1 MIKSTDL
8 IKPTDL
14 SNTLVCTEFNNFL
27 EADATDTAIGEA
39 EEAGLQCIADAA
51 AAAAR
56 AAPTP
61 APVPAVL
68 AVPVAAVPAAAIPPE
83 IPEGTP
89 DPRNM
94 EDLAEMYRAFV
105 VEWSK
110 AKPIVRRGQEQ
121 IHRSNPSVVS
131 QKKRNCDGSVDL
143 SRLTY
148 PSTAPYLRWRPGSLQ
163 PVRIRRF

>member
-14 SNTLVCTEFNNFL
+14 SNTLVRTEFNNFL

-51 AAAAR
+51 AARTAPAPAAAAAR

-61 APVPAVL
+61 APTAAPVPAVL

-121 IHRSNPSVVS
+121 IHHSNPSVVS
-131 QKKRNCDGSVDL
+131 PKKTKL
-143 SRLTY
+143 
-148 PSTAPYLRWRPGSLQ
+148 
-163 PVRIRRF
+163 